1 MTFLA
6 FEEAIYTHN
15 GTSNVVALGIKAS
28 WKMALEWYRSLVKDE
43 NLSEGIR
50 KKAQDMLLA
59 AGELVEVEV

>member
-1 MTFLA
+1 
-6 FEEAIYTHN
+6 
-15 GTSNVVALGIKAS
+15 VALGIKAS
-28 WKMALEWYRSLVKDE
+28 WKRALEWYRSWVKDE